1 MAELKVHFTSTHGL
15 ENANQNRTKPNLLTN
30 SSQCNEKPRP
40 LRFELPKKSSKNV
53 ITSGSNL
60 ENDSKELSGNN
71 LGEEISNEKPRP
83 SRFELPKKSP
93 IKKIIK
99 FSDSNFRKDNLEKR
113 AGEIW
118 VSLDKYKLSSQSP
131 NELSNN
137 LGLSTPRTLSKSG
150 KVSSDFQNSQNYI
163 MQDPE
168 EEITE
173 YDMPPISI
181 ENESFKKK
189 IDEKQPPNN
198 YNATNP
204 GINETCNEKVFK
216 NRDIKSSDSCLEENS
231 FENSLENEIEEISR
245 KGGLT

>member
-71 LGEEISNEKPRP
+71 LRGEISNEKPRP

-93 IKKIIK
+93 IKKTIK
-99 FSDSNFRKDNLEKR
+99 FSDSNFKKNHLETR

-131 NELSNN
+131 
-137 LGLSTPRTLSKSG
+137 RTLSKSG
-150 KVSSDFQNSQNYI
+150 NCDFENSQNYI
-163 MQDPE
+163 LQDPE

-216 NRDIKSSDSCLEENS
+216 NRDIKSSDSGLEENS